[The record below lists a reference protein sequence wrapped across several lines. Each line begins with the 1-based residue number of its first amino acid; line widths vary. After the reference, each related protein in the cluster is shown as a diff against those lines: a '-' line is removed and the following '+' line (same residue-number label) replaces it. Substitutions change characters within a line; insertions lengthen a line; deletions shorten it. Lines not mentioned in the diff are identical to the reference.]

1 MNSQTTN
8 GDEESDATI
17 GQRLSIE
24 KKPLSIKKAAKAK
37 AAAEAAA
44 AAEAK
49 AIVKTHSKKS
59 LPKDGGST
67 HVRRRKTN
75 RKRTS
80 RKHNNRS

>member
-1 MNSQTTN
+1 MSSQTTN

-37 AAAEAAA
+37 A